1 SLYNEFRLP
10 VPGRHFASNA
20 LGVVGALKLFLND
33 LDLVA
38 LVKALNTFPG
48 TERRLQQIGEY
59 RGAPVFDDYG
69 HHPSE
74 ISAVLSAL
82 KQRYPDR
89 EIRVVFQPHRYTRT
103 KELAGEFARTL
114 SQSDHAYVL
123 PIYTAGE
130 EAIQGIDENSI
141 LKLMDAK
148 KASPIADL
156 EEPFRESGEAVVLF
170 LGAGSVSSM
179 ARNFLKERDA
189 FQDTT
194 RT

>member
-1 SLYNEFRLP
+1 M
-10 VPGRHFASNA
+10 
-20 LGVVGALKLFLND
+20 
-33 LDLVA
+33 
-38 LVKALNTFPG
+38 
-48 TERRLQQIGEY
+48 
-59 RGAPVFDDYG
+59 
-69 HHPSE
+69 
-74 ISAVLSAL
+74 
-82 KQRYPDR
+82 
-89 EIRVVFQPHRYTRT
+89 VFQPHRYTRT

-189 FQDTT
+189 FQDTI